1 MGGRER
7 GELVPLSLRQK
18 LIELI
23 QEACKAG
30 ARLDNACNEV
40 PLSKRTYRRWS
51 KNGEVQA
58 DFRPTAKRTEPK
70 NKLTE

>member
-40 PLSKRTYRRWS
+40 PLS
-51 KNGEVQA
+51 
-58 DFRPTAKRTEPK
+58 
-70 NKLTE
+70 